1 MVGSTHHLEDIFN
14 LISPLLVLMV
24 LIFIVL
30 FCSLVMVTDY
40 LVKKARYTKWKA
52 RPESNLNSP
61 EHCSTYTAQGPY
73 NSLSTISE
81 YIPLCAESRESEI
94 QVDNQIVTPV
104 KRRRRRRL
112 LRRRE
117 TLSDWCIN
125 KRTETRKSSLPA
137 RISLSRSISSRDSV
151 DSPRQ
156 PVSLPLTKPR
166 PSSTRSRS
174 IRSAQESVRDSAS
187 TISGPG
193 QELDRSGSEMTLRPA
208 ASVSGFSCTSN
219 EQELE
224 YDLYDCDLGNA
235 MAAPGSMFA
244 PAYWDCDVTPTLD
257 LELTELF
264 PAEGVEV
271 VEMREAG
278 RRGPHMT
285 SITSDL
291 TSSMS
296 SAVSR
301 STLVGEVEGVDD
313 GANLEGGAEEEG
325 EEEPGEESKLLGG
338 LDTSGYY
345 SGGEDTE
352 VDTPSTKTRL
362 LLNSSHALGISF
374 VDD

>member
-1 MVGSTHHLEDIFN
+1 MLN
-14 LISPLLVLMV
+14 LVSPLLVLIV
-24 LIFIVL
+24 LVFIVL
-30 FCSLVMVTDY
+30 FCTLVMVTDY
-40 LVKKARYTKWKA
+40 LIKKARYTKWKA
-52 RPESNLNSP
+52 RPESSLNSP

-94 QVDNQIVTPV
+94 QAEDSQLVTPV
-104 KRRRRRRL
+104 KQRRRRRRL

-125 KRTETRKSSLPA
+125 KRTEMRKASLPV
-137 RISLSRSISSRDSV
+137 RGSLTRSNSSRDSV

-156 PVSLPLTKPR
+156 LPVILPLNKPESNKPR
-166 PSSTRSRS
+166 S
-174 IRSAQESVRDSAS
+174 ESVQSCNKSDLGSVS
-187 TISGPG
+187 TISMERG
-193 QELDRSGSEMTLRPA
+193 QEQDRSAAEMTLRPA
-208 ASVSGFSCTSN
+208 ASVSGFSCTST

-244 PAYWDCDVTPTLD
+244 PAYWDCDATPTLD

-264 PAEGVEV
+264 PKEEERDGEENDNVEL
-271 VEMREAG
+271 RQGG
-278 RRGPHMT
+278 RRGQNMT

-301 STLVGEVEGVDD
+301 STLVGEGLDD
-313 GANLEGGAEEEG
+313 ADPEEEDG
-325 EEEPGEESKLLGG
+325 VGEESKLLGG

-345 SGGEDTE
+345 SGSEE
-352 VDTPSTKTRL
+352 AESETPTHTTRL
-362 LLNSSHALGISF
+362 LLNSSHAHGISF